1 MKFSV
6 AKLLSQLHPET
17 PTTVTQLRKKLSLSA
32 ESEKTQ
38 LDIALAALKTLG
50 LLRHHDG
57 KIHLQPHDHLIP
69 ARLRSSSK
77 GFCFAVREGG
87 GDIYIRD
94 QHLNHAWNGDRI
106 LVQIVREGGRR
117 RSPEGIVQCVLERV
131 HRTLLAIP
139 KRSDH
144 GLIAQPL
151 DERLPHPIQLPEE
164 DSHHLEASDHAV
176 AEVRLDRFPIA
187 QHPAQGKIM
196 GSLSTSGGEDQDQR
210 LVQTKHGIFGRSARS
225 RAVLKPLDLQQREDL
240 RTLPTLL
247 LEGYRVWDAPQLPAL
262 SLETTPTGS
271 RLWVHTPALAERF
284 ASLGYVDLWMR
295 ERGTAICMGRRWQ
308 GLVSATLVKA
318 STFAVEEE
326 QAALS
331 VALELAADG
340 TLQGYRFCRSRI
352 KPDVLLKA
360 RDLQDLPRQ
369 DSKVQGQPPA
379 PLRHLKTHMGT
390 ITQLGTVLEA
400 VRQQRLAAGSIELDL
415 RRPALKAVG
424 DLQTVA
430 LDEKLQGWLPRAQD
444 HEPMAWLREAALVA
458 NRAFGHHCA
467 ALKLPAF
474 YVQSGAVEASDLNS
488 VARTALGLEST
499 LELEHDGNAPDGATM
514 AAVMQTAARRRVLQQ
529 QLRNV
534 VKPCT
539 FASEPG
545 PYMPAG
551 ERKAYAPFVGA
562 ALHYGELFNQQLL
575 VTLLHHGRR
584 SHGSHPEAV
593 DLASHRSRDQVSWDV
608 LPPAHGKPF
617 QEAMAAGLCQHLLDR
632 SRFAA
637 TVEADWVALC
647 QARHVE
653 SHVGATVDGVISGV
667 QSYGLFVEL
676 PPSHREGLV
685 HISTLRDDWYEFRAR
700 QYRLLG
706 RKSQR
711 QFMLGDTIPVEIRKV
726 DVLRNQIDLAVV
738 GADSPEPATSSAS
751 EPSTASTRATPA
763 SSVP

>member
-17 PTTVTQLRKKLSLSA
+17 PTTVSQLRKKFSLNA

-38 LDIALAALKTLG
+38 LDIALAALQSLG
-50 LLRHHDG
+50 VLRHQRG
-57 KIHLQPHDHLIP
+57 RVQLQPHDHLIP

-87 GDIYIRD
+87 GGDIYVRD
-94 QHLNHAWNGDRI
+94 QHLNHAWHGDRV

-131 HRTLLAIP
+131 HGTLLAIP

-151 DERLPHPIQLPEE
+151 DDRLPHPIQLPEE
-164 DSHHLEASDHAV
+164 DSHHLDASDHAV
-176 AEVRLDRFPIA
+176 AEVHLDRFPIA
-187 QHPAQGKIM
+187 QHLAQGKIAH
-196 GSLSTSGGEDQDQR
+196 SLPTSGGESQDQR
-210 LVQTKHGIFGRSARS
+210 LVQTKHGIFGRSTRNRS
-225 RAVLKPLDLQQREDL
+225 VLKSLDLGKREDL
-240 RTLPTLL
+240 RSLPTLL
-247 LEGYRVWDAPQLPAL
+247 LAGYSVWDAPQLPAL
-262 SLETTPTGS
+262 SLETTSTGS

-284 ASLGYVDLWMR
+284 TALGYLDLWMR
-295 ERGTAICMGRRWQ
+295 DRGTAICTGRRWQ
-308 GLVSATLVKA
+308 GLISAQLVKA
-318 STFAVEEE
+318 SALVADEE

-331 VALELAADG
+331 VALDLAPDG
-340 TLQGYRFCRSRI
+340 TLEGYRFCRSTI
-352 KPDVLLKA
+352 KPDVLLQA
-360 RDLQDLPRQ
+360 RDLQDLARQ
-369 DSKVQGQPPA
+369 EFKVRDQLPA
-379 PLRHLKTHMGT
+379 PVRHLKPHMAT
-390 ITQLGTVLEA
+390 IAQLRTVLAA

-415 RRPALKAVG
+415 RQPALKTVG

-458 NRAFGHHCA
+458 NRALGRHCA

-474 YVQSGAVEASDLNS
+474 YVQSGPMEASDLNG
-488 VARTALGLEST
+488 VARTALGLESN
-499 LELEHDGNAPDGATM
+499 LELGQDGNAPDGATM
-514 AAVMQTAARRRVLQQ
+514 ATVLQTAARSRALQQ

-534 VKPCT
+534 VKPCA

-551 ERKAYAPFVGA
+551 EQKAYAPFMGA

-575 VTLLHHGRR
+575 VTLLRHGKC
-584 SHGSHPEAV
+584 SDAGHPEAV
-593 DLASHRSRDQVSWDV
+593 DLASHRSHDQVSWEV
-608 LPPAHGKPF
+608 LPPDHSKPF
-617 QEAMAAGLCQHLLDR
+617 KDALAEGLCQHLLDR

-637 TVEADWVALC
+637 VVEADWVALC
-647 QARHVE
+647 QARHLE
-653 SHVGATVDGVISGV
+653 SHVGKTMDGVISGV

-676 PPSHREGLV
+676 PPSHGEGLV
-685 HISTLRDDWYEFRAR
+685 HISSLRDDWYEFRAR
-700 QYRLLG
+700 QHRLLG

-711 QFMLGDTIPVEIRKV
+711 QFMLGDTIPVEIQKV
-726 DVLRNQIDLAVV
+726 DVLRNQIDLVAV
-738 GADSPEPATSSAS
+738 
-751 EPSTASTRATPA
+751 TANAPGPT
-763 SSVP
+763 